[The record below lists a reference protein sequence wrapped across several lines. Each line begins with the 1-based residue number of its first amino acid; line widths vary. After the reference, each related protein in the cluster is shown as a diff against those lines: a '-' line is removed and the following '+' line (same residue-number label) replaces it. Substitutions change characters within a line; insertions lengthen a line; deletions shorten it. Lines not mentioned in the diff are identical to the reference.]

1 MIFKRT
7 QDKGILA
14 KFLEEGIKILIKKE
28 CKKIKEIKIDI
39 IASSMQIIKG
49 IIEKISI
56 VAKDINYKD
65 LLFDEIKLESNNIKI
80 IFKIRNKEIT
90 FKNNFK
96 IKFQISLSENSLKTV
111 LMSPDWKWIGNM
123 ISRDILN
130 EDRLEDIKIKNDQIL
145 VKAIKGKETINHQEM
160 LDLKVEKGKLY
171 LENNNC
177 DKSIKI
183 PMEDKIDIK
192 NAIIENNLIVI
203 FANSSL
209 SF

>member
-1 MIFKRT
+1 MLFQRCSRKKGQDRAPLT
-7 QDKGILA
+7 Q
-14 KFLEEGIKILIKKE
+14 KILIKKE
-28 CKKIKEIKIDI
+28 CKQIKKIKIDI
-39 IASSMQIIKG
+39 VASSIQIIKG
-49 IIEKISI
+49 IIQKITI
-56 VAKDINYKD
+56 IAKDINYKD
-65 LLFDEIKLESNNIKI
+65 LLFDKIKLESNNIKI
-80 IFKIRNKEIT
+80 IFKIKNKEIT

-96 IKFQISLSENSLKTV
+96 IKFQISLSENSLKAV
-111 LMSPDWKWIGNM
+111 LMSPDWEWIGNM

-171 LENNNC
+171 LENKKC

-183 PMEDKIDIK
+183 PMEDKIHIN
-192 NAIIENNLIVI
+192 NAIIKNNLIVI
-203 FANSSL
+203 VANSSL

>member
-28 CKKIKEIKIDI
+28 CKQIEEIKIDI
-39 IASSMQIIKG
+39 IASSIQIIKG
-49 IIEKISI
+49 IIQKITI

-80 IFKIRNKEIT
+80 IFRIKNKEIT

-96 IKFQISLSENSLKTV
+96 IKFQISLSENALRSV
-111 LMSPDWKWIGNM
+111 LMYSHWKWIGKM
-123 ISRDILN
+123 ISREVLN
-130 EDRLEDIKIKNDQIL
+130 EDRLENIKIKNDQII
-145 VKAIKGKETINHQEM
+145 VKSIKGKETINHQER
-160 LDLKVEKGKLY
+160 LDLKVEKGKLF
-171 LENNNC
+171 LENKKF

-183 PMEDKIDIK
+183 PMEDKIHIK

>member
-1 MIFKRT
+1 MIFK
-7 QDKGILA
+7 QIQKKGILP
-14 KFLEEGIKILIKKE
+14 KFLEEAIKILIKKK
-28 CKKIKEIKIDI
+28 CKKIEKVKIDI
-39 IASSMQIIKG
+39 IASSIQIIKG
-49 IIEKISI
+49 IIQKITI
-56 VAKDINYKD
+56 TAKDINYKD

-80 IFKIRNKEIT
+80 IFKIKNKEIT

-111 LMSPDWKWIGNM
+111 LMSPDWEWIGNM

-130 EDRLEDIKIKNDQIL
+130 EDRLEDLNIKNDQIL
-145 VKAIKGKETINHQEM
+145 VKVIKEKETINHQEK
-160 LDLKVEKGKLY
+160 LDLKVEEGKLY
-171 LENNNC
+171 LENKNR

-183 PMEDKIDIK
+183 PMEDEIYIK